1 MYNRKALAT
10 KSPQPVLAG
19 FFRFFTSARVFRIDA
34 C

>member
-19 FFRFFTSARVFRIDA
+19 FFRLFASEGGFRIDS